1 MSSALTRFS
10 QNPTLQ
16 ALEVI
21 KQLKES
27 IPIARAQM
35 RIKLFVPKEFG
46 KKVREKLIQHI
57 GTIESEEWDSGA
69 LDMVGLIFNQ
79 YKITVS

>member
-1 MSSALTRFS
+1 M
-10 QNPTLQ
+10 
-16 ALEVI
+16 I

-35 RIKLFVPKEFG
+35 RIKLFIPKEFG
-46 KKVREKLIQHI
+46 KKVREKLTHHI

-69 LDMVGLIFNQ
+69 LDMVQFTQPQFIH
-79 YKITVS
+79 